1 MRIHCGFNANTA
13 ERGQV
18 MAVAKVT
25 EIISSSKQSFEDA
38 VVKGIARADKTLANV
53 QGAWIAEQKVV
64 VEKGK
69 ISEYRVTM
77 RVTFVLKD

>member
-1 MRIHCGFNANTA
+1 
-13 ERGQV
+13 
-18 MAVAKVT
+18 MAIAKVT

-38 VVKGIARADKTLANV
+38 VVKGVERADKTLANV
-53 QGAWIAEQKVV
+53 QGAWISEQKVV

-69 ISEYRVTM
+69 ITEYRVTM